1 MNKGFDK
8 TIYQVHVPWLTPIEK
23 YLKAQE
29 FLKEMAS
36 YLSTCGEKEFL
47 FNLDQ
52 LKSLKEIWMKNE
64 DVSIQT
70 EEKIQTEKNLQTE
83 DISNETEIF
92 CQTEIIMNDTC
103 EDHNNEKTE
112 GQAIPTVEEASE
124 NRTEST
130 HFFCPTWISTWERV
144 LDKNG

>member
-1 MNKGFDK
+1 
-8 TIYQVHVPWLTPIEK
+8 
-23 YLKAQE
+23 
-29 FLKEMAS
+29 
-36 YLSTCGEKEFL
+36 
-47 FNLDQ
+47 
-52 LKSLKEIWMKNE
+52 MKMF
-64 DVSIQT
+64 QYKQKK
-70 EEKIQTEKNLQTE
+70 KIQTEKNLQTE

-130 HFFCPTWISTWERV
+130 GNVTAHDM
-144 LDKNG
+144 DKTEFEEQTKTILLLYRSNTAPI